1 MATIQL
7 NLKSR
12 KKQDNTY
19 PIIIRIRH
27 DRAYFDIPTGES
39 IFKIKFDRNKAIVL
53 GNPSLVA
60 VIKVIVIIQILIG
73 KLLFSITVPLL
84 ILVLNP
90 QLAH

>member
-19 PIIIRIRH
+19 PIVIRIRH

-39 IFKIKFDRNKAIVL
+39 VLKNKFD
-53 GNPSLVA
+53 
-60 VIKVIVIIQILIG
+60 
-73 KLLFSITVPLL
+73 
-84 ILVLNP
+84 
-90 QLAH
+90 

>member
-19 PIIIRIRH
+19 PIVIRIRH

-39 IFKIKFDRNKAIVL
+39 ILKI
-53 GNPSLVA
+53 SL
-60 VIKVIVIIQILIG
+60 IETKQLFLEILPYNFTW
-73 KLLFSITVPLL
+73 KS
-84 ILVLNP
+84 
-90 QLAH
+90 